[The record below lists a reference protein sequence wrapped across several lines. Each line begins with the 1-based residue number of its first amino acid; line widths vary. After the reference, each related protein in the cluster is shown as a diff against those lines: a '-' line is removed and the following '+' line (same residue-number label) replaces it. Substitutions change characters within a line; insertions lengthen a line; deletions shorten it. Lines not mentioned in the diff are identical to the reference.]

1 MKKLGEQWIETI
13 DGEQHMVKAIP
24 ITSGYV
30 CHGCMFYDANI
41 QDCSKYTI
49 PCDDKKF
56 IIKDLGTVNGEGLLA
71 CPFCGEFPHIETF
84 LGMEGIEESRVWC
97 VICTGE
103 VFARTMLYNTEQ
115 EAIDAWNR
123 RHA

>member
-13 DGEQHMVKAIP
+13 DGEQHMVKAVAIS
-24 ITSGYV
+24 SGYV

-56 IIKDLGTVNGEGLLA
+56 IIKDLGPVNEEGCLA
-71 CPFCGEFPHIETF
+71 EERSGKFPKIELEQWF
-84 LGMEGIEESRVWC
+84 YNVYVKSGP
-97 VICTGE
+97 
-103 VFARTMLYNTEQ
+103 MLNSIYVSSTAPTRQ
-115 EAIDAWNR
+115 EAIDLWNR
-123 RHA
+123 RKV